1 MTNRSV
7 TKKLKDPQPMPF
19 ERASHLLNPLRK
31 LILSP
36 KKLAGRLDLRQDSR
50 VLELGP
56 GPGFFSPEVA
66 RRISS
71 GILVLVDIQQEML
84 DMAKKRIE
92 SMQINNVQYIKGD
105 ASSLPFDCDYF
116 DVVFMVSVLGEV
128 PDQNKCLL
136 EINRVLRPHGLLSIS
151 EQPGDP
157 DFIAMPDLQKRVE
170 KAGFT
175 LDITYGFARNYT
187 VNFRKI
193 S

>member
-71 GILVLVDIQQEML
+71 
-84 DMAKKRIE
+84 
-92 SMQINNVQYIKGD
+92 
-105 ASSLPFDCDYF
+105 F
-116 DVVFMVSVLGEV
+116 
-128 PDQNKCLL
+128 PD
-136 EINRVLRPHGLLSIS
+136 
-151 EQPGDP
+151 
-157 DFIAMPDLQKRVE
+157 
-170 KAGFT
+170 
-175 LDITYGFARNYT
+175 
-187 VNFRKI
+187 
-193 S
+193 